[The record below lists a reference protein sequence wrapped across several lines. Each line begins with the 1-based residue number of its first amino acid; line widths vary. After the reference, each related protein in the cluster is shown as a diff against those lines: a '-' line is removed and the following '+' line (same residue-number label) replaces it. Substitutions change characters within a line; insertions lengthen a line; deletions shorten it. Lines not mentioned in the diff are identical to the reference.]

1 MGRRYRANWSY
12 RAGLVA
18 FAEGD
23 VVELDDD
30 VATHVTVNDSPGV
43 LTPVDDDA
51 APAPEPEPEPE
62 SAAAPEPE
70 PSEAAPEPTRRG
82 GRRGS

>member
-1 MGRRYRANWSY
+1 MSRRYRANWSY

-43 LTPVDDDA
+43 LTPVDDVA

-62 SAAAPEPE
+62 PEAAPDED
-70 PSEAAPEPTRRG
+70 EAAPEPARRG

>member
-43 LTPVDDDA
+43 LTPVDDAA
-51 APAPEPEPEPE
+51 APAPEPEPEP
-62 SAAAPEPE
+62 
-70 PSEAAPEPTRRG
+70 SEAVPEPTRRG